1 MVVKQLHDQSLKV
14 RDVGTLPIQFQDHL
28 FACVFGWDR
37 LDGPLQEPSDSSM
50 LLNLL
55 LALED
60 TESFTD
66 IAFESWAVSLP
77 QSPNKDV
84 VRLFPN
90 SQTVPPLVAQITER
104 FGLTSSQNRWLNH
117 ASRAVPDWSVL
128 LSSGPWNNDARID
141 FMSTLLSEV
150 HSLPL
155 ELSGFLKA
163 HDLFHKH
170 LIARRSQLPG
180 SFFPNLILLVEGETE
195 MILLPHFA
203 KLLGYDFS
211 QMGVMISSAGGAKQ
225 VARRYFE
232 LRDVVKLP
240 IVSFVDADAGEEVD
254 VAQEALRESDRLHIW
269 KEGEIE
275 DTLDAGV
282 LVNQLNAFLQTS
294 GGPGAISYNDFPAG
308 QRRTAILNK
317 LWRARGLGN
326 FDKIGFA
333 ELIASNMRDKNEVP
347 KAVAEAIRGI
357 EEVLRRQSVG
367 DSRTARHGR
376 KEARPG

>member
-14 RDVGTLPIQFQDHL
+14 RDIGTFPVQYQDHL

-37 LDGPLQEPSDSSM
+37 LDGPLQEPSDASM

-77 QSPNKDV
+77 QKQNSEIGKM
-84 VRLFPN
+84 FPN

-117 ASRAVPDWSVL
+117 AARAVPDWSVL
-128 LSSGPWNNDARID
+128 LSSGQWNNDARLD
-141 FMSTLLSEV
+141 FIGSLLSEI

-163 HDLFHKH
+163 HDLFHKE

-180 SFFPNLILLVEGETE
+180 NFFPNLILLVEGETE

-240 IVSFVDADAGEEVD
+240 IVSFVDADAGEEVE
-254 VAQEALRESDRLHIW
+254 VAAEALRESDRLHIW

-275 DTLDAGV
+275 DTLDAAV
-282 LVNQLNAFLQTS
+282 LVNQLNFFLQSS
-294 GGPGAISYNDFPAG
+294 GGPGSISHNEFPAG
-308 QRRTAILNK
+308 QRRIAILNK

-333 ELIASNMRDKNEVP
+333 EMIASNMQDKNEVP
-347 KAVAEAIRGI
+347 RPIAEAIRSI
-357 EEVLRRQSVG
+357 EEVLRMQNSE
-367 DSRTARHGR
+367 SRTTRRGR